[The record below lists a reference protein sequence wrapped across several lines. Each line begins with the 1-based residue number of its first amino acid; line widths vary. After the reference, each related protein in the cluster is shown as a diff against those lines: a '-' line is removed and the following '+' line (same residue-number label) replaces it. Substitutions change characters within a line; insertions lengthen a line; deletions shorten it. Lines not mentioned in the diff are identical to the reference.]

1 MSQLVDQLAKLAAEA
16 DAPALDDSA
25 ARRMIDAALVHA
37 TLTGARSERRRA
49 WWPRAQSEP
58 GRRAWW
64 PPALALAAAAVI
76 AVVVLRPRAQP
87 EPALMH
93 LALPTGDQLAGT
105 AGARFDIDELTPA
118 SRRLHLHA
126 GTMMFDVAHVV
137 TGQHF
142 EVATRDA
149 TVVAT
154 GTVFSVATSEAGT
167 RVHVFEGAVVVRSA
181 SGASKVAAGGDW
193 QTAALADSPQIV
205 EAGESAARERV
216 S

>member
-16 DAPALDDSA
+16 DAPALDESA

-49 WWPRAQSEP
+49 WWLPRAQSEP

-64 PPALALAAAAVI
+64 PPALALAAAAAVI

-105 AGARFDIDELTPA
+105 PGARF
-118 SRRLHLHA
+118 
-126 GTMMFDVAHVV
+126 
-137 TGQHF
+137 
-142 EVATRDA
+142 
-149 TVVAT
+149 
-154 GTVFSVATSEAGT
+154 
-167 RVHVFEGAVVVRSA
+167 
-181 SGASKVAAGGDW
+181 
-193 QTAALADSPQIV
+193 
-205 EAGESAARERV
+205 
-216 S
+216 